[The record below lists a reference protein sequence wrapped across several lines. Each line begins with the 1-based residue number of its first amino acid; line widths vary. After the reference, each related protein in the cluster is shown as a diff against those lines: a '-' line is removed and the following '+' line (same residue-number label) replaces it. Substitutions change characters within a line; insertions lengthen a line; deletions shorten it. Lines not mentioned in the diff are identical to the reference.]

1 MKDRHDQ
8 KKATHARRDLDL
20 LSERASEG
28 SITAAIALERALRR
42 QEQKEASVDDELAK
56 LLRAK

>member
-1 MKDRHDQ
+1 MSKKKRLTHDEI
-8 KKATHARRDLDL
+8 LDL

-28 SITAAIALERALRR
+28 SITAAIALERALRH
-42 QEQKEASVDDELAK
+42 QEQKEASVDDELDK

>member
-1 MKDRHDQ
+1 MSKKKRLTHDEI
-8 KKATHARRDLDL
+8 LDL

-28 SITAAIALERALRR
+28 SITAAIALERALRH
-42 QEQKEASVDDELAK
+42 QEQKEASVDDELNK

>member
-1 MKDRHDQ
+1 MTKKKRLTHDQ
-8 KKATHARRDLDL
+8 ILDL

-28 SITAAIALERALRR
+28 SITAAIALERALRH
-42 QEQKEASVDDELAK
+42 QEQKEASIDDELDK

>member
-1 MKDRHDQ
+1 MS
-8 KKATHARRDLDL
+8 KKKRLTHSEILDL

-28 SITAAIALERALRR
+28 SITAAIALERALRH
-42 QEQKEASVDDELAK
+42 QEQKEASVDDELDK